1 MLRAL
6 LLILELALLAL
17 IAYNL
22 AVALFGWKNPTPAR
36 PSAESSR
43 FVIVIPAHN
52 EERVIARPVN
62 DLTEQLRPGDQLW
75 VLADRCT
82 DATGAVART
91 NGAKVAER
99 PTGPDGKGV
108 ALGWFLS
115 EHPLAPDQALV
126 VVDADNHLPAQLL
139 ERFAAEL
146 AAGYAVLQAFL
157 DVTNPDQSPVATASA
172 LSYWASNRMVQLART
187 NLGWPADLG
196 GSGMCI
202 TATALQAAGGFGNSL
217 VEDQDL
223 GIRCFL
229 AGYPVRW
236 LHDVRIGDE
245 KPSTAAVA
253 MRQRSR
259 WISGRRTLARR
270 WLPKLL
276 ARGQPAAFDLALRLV
291 QPSRIGVAMLSA
303 LVAVA
308 SALGAPLLPWPL
320 WAAVAF
326 GQLVIPIPFLLRDGV
341 PVRYLG
347 SYPLLVLLPVLKL
360 AGRFRRNRGWY
371 HTPHGLGDLGS
382 DRSGPA
388 E

>member
-36 PSAESSR
+36 PGAESSR

-82 DATGAVART
+82 DATAAVART

-108 ALGWFLS
+108 ALDW
-115 EHPLAPDQALV
+115 
-126 VVDADNHLPAQLL
+126 
-139 ERFAAEL
+139 
-146 AAGYAVLQAFL
+146 
-157 DVTNPDQSPVATASA
+157 
-172 LSYWASNRMVQLART
+172 WT

-202 TATALQAAGGFGNSL
+202 TATALQAAGGFGDSL

-229 AGYPVRW
+229 AGYSVRW

-341 PVRYLG
+341 PARYLG